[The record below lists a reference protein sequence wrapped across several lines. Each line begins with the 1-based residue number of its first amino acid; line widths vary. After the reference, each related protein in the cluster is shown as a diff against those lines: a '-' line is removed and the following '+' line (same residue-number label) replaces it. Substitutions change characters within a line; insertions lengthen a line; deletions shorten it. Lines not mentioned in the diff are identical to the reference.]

1 MASKDAKSPVVM
13 ESITLP
19 CLKILQNIIKP
30 GQPVS
35 KKNKDK
41 SIDALATVVPLQGI
55 HIDVQKWL
63 QGDPKHSFKV
73 IYFPISYVLFYI
85 EYNDL
90 C

>member
-1 MASKDAKSPVVM
+1 MQLLFMASKDAKSPVVM

-30 GQPVS
+30 GQPIS

-41 SIDALATVVPLQGI
+41 PIDALATIKPLQGI

-73 IYFPISYVLFYI
+73 
-85 EYNDL
+85 
-90 C
+90 